1 MSVTFD
7 IEAFS
12 IDLTHDEAPDFIGD
26 ALTSLSA
33 ESLAE
38 INVVNTSDISEWVK
52 FKTDGFDVDN
62 VRENDVQ
69 FLTNIGK
76 WPIATRGYSR
86 EFMVT
91 ENPAITNNEIVQQ
104 LDAMPIKTL
113 GCVPPNTKIDVIFLL
128 DGSRSID
135 SNGGNNFQLS
145 DSNGDLIAN
154 PSPGRLLTSGDY
166 ISGDYND
173 AQTPNFN
180 AMKDFVQA
188 VGDQLFN
195 NDNLDVNIGIFQ
207 FSKRAWRTTNTS
219 GPELHHTL
227 SSTTTIT
234 SETALDTALS
244 DIYLEHGFA
253 TETGNAID
261 AAREELVDNGRSGA
275 IKLMVTLT
283 DGASYPTSDTPTVQ
297 SAMDEV
303 NETNIHSIA
312 VGIGNVS
319 SGSRRDNELN
329 TIAQDKGSN
338 RLTVTDF
345 DGLDDIVMQL
355 YTSIVSVSN
364 QDLSNYFDRS
374 VAYDRVRWMSRDLF
388 SGVAGTHAEA
398 VFGLDLFSNETQLRE
413 EIEAFDDKI
422 SGVISN
428 AIADSNGKYWADGN
442 CVAKDIITQAMR
454 NDPGRFLTNQLLD
467 PENRDSNGFYQFR
480 FKVGDQI
487 RFRVNYKIQDNETHK
502 YPLGRTMPMIKDHSY
517 IYQVNIIS
525 SDGCSN

>member
-33 ESLAE
+33 ESVAE

-91 ENPAITNNEIVQQ
+91 DNPAITNNEIVQN

-113 GCVPPNTKIDVIFLL
+113 GCVPPNTEIDVIFLL

-135 SNGGNNFQLS
+135 SNGGNDYKLT
-145 DSNGDLIAN
+145 DSNGNLIAN
-154 PSPGRLLTSGDY
+154 KQSLLTSGDY
-166 ISGDYND
+166 SLGGDYEL

-188 VGDQLFN
+188 VGNQLFN
-195 NDNLDVNIGIFQ
+195 NENLDVNIGIFQ
-207 FSKRAWRTTNTS
+207 FSKRAWRTANTS
-219 GPELHHTL
+219 APELHHTL
-227 SSTTTIT
+227 SSGSVIT
-234 SETALDTALS
+234 SEIALDTALS
-244 DIYLEHGFA
+244 DIYLEHGPA

-261 AAREELVDNGRSGA
+261 AARQELVNNGRSGA
-275 IKLMVTLT
+275 IQLMVTLT
-283 DGASYPTSDTPTVQ
+283 DGASFPTSDTPTVQ
-297 SAMDEV
+297 SAMADV

-312 VGIGNVS
+312 VGIGNVNP
-319 SGSRRDNELN
+319 GSNRDTELN
-329 TIAQDKGSN
+329 IIAQDKGSN
-338 RLTVTDF
+338 RLTVTNF
-345 DGLDDIVMQL
+345 SGLDAIVMQL

-413 EIEAFDDKI
+413 EIEALDDKI

-442 CVAKDIITQAMR
+442 CVAKDIITQAML
-454 NDPGRFLTNQLLD
+454 NDRGRFLTNQLLD
-467 PENRDSNGFYQFR
+467 PANRDSNGFYQFR

-487 RFRVNYKIQDNETHK
+487 RFRVNYKLQDNETHK
-502 YPLGRTMPMIKDHSY
+502 FPLGRTMPMIKDHSY

-525 SDGCSN
+525 SDDCSN